1 VTSAGSRRRKEA
13 KLDAILRKL
22 DPGEADALI
31 ERLDRRF
38 HRT

>member
-13 KLDAILRKL
+13 KLDP
-22 DPGEADALI
+22 DEADALI